1 MKVSFGGKMQVK
13 CNELF
18 AKIAE
23 LYPKYIDVWTRLCS
37 IESPTDCK
45 EGIDEASAYLASVA
59 AEFGCSIERYPQ
71 AVAGDVVTLTLNP
84 DASLAP
90 FIFSGHLDTVHPVG
104 LFGTPPV
111 RRDDT
116 YIYGP
121 GVVDCKGGVV
131 AALCAMEALA
141 SVGFRRRPVK
151 LVLQTDEEGG
161 SARSGGDTIRYIMES
176 AKGAVAFLNLEGHN
190 PGWACLLRKGIAT
203 FTFTVRG
210 VAAHAA
216 SCATDGASA
225 ICEAAHK
232 IIRLEKFKDENGL
245 TCNCGVIEGGTTPNT
260 VPAFCRFRANVRFA
274 TQEQLAYIRR
284 FVKELAAESTVKG
297 TLTTVEE
304 TGGRPAME
312 FAKRN
317 EDLLCRLN
325 EIYEENGLPVLLAA
339 DRRLGGSDA
348 AYITL
353 AGVPC
358 IDSLGV
364 EGKHIHSKE
373 EKALLLSL
381 LSAAKRLSAAA
392 YEI

>member
-1 MKVSFGGKMQVK
+1 MK

-18 AKIAE
+18 TKIGE
-23 LYPKYIDVWTRLCS
+23 LYPKYLDVWERLCL
-37 IESPTDCK
+37 IESPTDFK
-45 EGIDEASAYLASVA
+45 AGIDEASAYLASLG
-59 AEFGCSIERYPQ
+59 EKFGCRVERYPQ
-71 AVAGDVVTLTLNP
+71 SVAGDVVTITLNP
-84 DASLAP
+84 DATEAP
-90 FIFSGHLDTVHPVG
+90 FILSGHLDTVHPVG

-116 YIYGP
+116 HIYGP

-131 AALCAMEALA
+131 AALCAMEAL
-141 SVGFRRRPVK
+141 SQVSFHRRPVK
-151 LVLQTDEEGG
+151 LILQTDEEGG

-176 AKGAVAFLNLEGHN
+176 AKGAIAFLNLEGHN

-210 VAAHAA
+210 IEAHAA
-216 SCATDGASA
+216 SCATQGASA

-232 IIRLEKFKDENGL
+232 IIRLEEFKDENGL
-245 TCNCGVIEGGTTPNT
+245 TCSCGVIEGGTTPNT
-260 VPAFCRFRANVRFA
+260 VPAFCVFRANVRFA
-274 TQEQLAYIRR
+274 TQEQLSYIRR
-284 FVKELAAESTVKG
+284 FVKELASESIVKG
-297 TLTTVEE
+297 TVTTVEE

-312 FAKRN
+312 YAKRN

-325 EIYEENGLPVLLAA
+325 EIYEENGLPVLLPA
-339 DRRLGGSDA
+339 DRYLGGSDA

-364 EGKHIHSKE
+364 EGKYIHSKD

-381 LSAAKRLSAAA
+381 LSAAKRLAVAV
-392 YEI
+392 YGM

>member
-1 MKVSFGGKMQVK
+1 MK

-18 AKIAE
+18 TKIAE
-23 LYPKYIDVWTRLCS
+23 LYPKYLDVWERLCL
-37 IESPTDCK
+37 IESPTDFK
-45 EGIDEASAYLASVA
+45 AGIDEASAYLASVGR
-59 AEFGCSIERYPQ
+59 EFGCTVDRYPQ
-71 AVAGDVVTLTLNP
+71 SVAGDVVTLTLNP
-84 DASLAP
+84 SAKEAP

-104 LFGTPPV
+104 LFGTPSV
-111 RRDDT
+111 RRDET

-131 AALCAMEALA
+131 AALCAMEAL
-141 SVGFRRRPVK
+141 SQVSFHRRPVK
-151 LVLQTDEEGG
+151 LILQTDEEGG
-161 SARSGGDTIRYIMES
+161 SARSGGETIRYIMEK

-232 IIRLEKFKDENGL
+232 IIRLEQFKDENGL

-260 VPAFCRFRANVRFA
+260 VPALCTFRANVRFA
-274 TQEQLAYIRR
+274 TQEELSYIRR
-284 FVKELAAESTVKG
+284 FVRELASESTVKG
-297 TLTTVEE
+297 TVTTVEE

-312 FAKRN
+312 YAERN
-317 EDLLCRLN
+317 EALLCRLN
-325 EIYEENGLPVLLAA
+325 EIYEKNGLPVLQPA

-364 EGKHIHSKE
+364 EGKHIHSKD

-381 LSAAKRLSAAA
+381 LSAAKRLAAAA

>member
-1 MKVSFGGKMQVK
+1 MK

-18 AKIAE
+18 TKIGE
-23 LYPKYIDVWTRLCS
+23 LYPKYLDVWERLCL
-37 IESPTDCK
+37 IESPTDFK
-45 EGIDEASAYLASVA
+45 AGIDEASAYLASLG
-59 AEFGCSIERYPQ
+59 EKFGCRVERYPQ
-71 AVAGDVVTLTLNP
+71 SVAGDVVTLTLNP
-84 DASLAP
+84 SAKEAP

-111 RRDDT
+111 RRDET

-131 AALCAMEALA
+131 AALCAMEALSA
-141 SVGFRRRPVK
+141 VGFTSCPVK
-151 LVLQTDEEGG
+151 LILQTDEEGG
-161 SARSGGDTIRYIMES
+161 SARSGGETIRYIMES

-210 VAAHAA
+210 IAAHAA

-232 IIRLEKFKDENGL
+232 IIRLEQFKDENGL
-245 TCNCGVIEGGTTPNT
+245 TCSCGVIEGGTTPNT
-260 VPAFCRFRANVRFA
+260 VPALCTFRANVRFA
-274 TQEQLAYIRR
+274 TQEELSYIRR
-284 FVKELAAESTVKG
+284 FVRELASESIVKG

-312 FAKRN
+312 YAERN
-317 EDLLCRLN
+317 EALLCRLN
-325 EIYEENGLPVLLAA
+325 EIYEKNGLPVLQPA

-364 EGKHIHSKE
+364 EGKHIHSKD

-381 LSAAKRLSAAA
+381 LSAAKRLAAAA

>member
-1 MKVSFGGKMQVK
+1 MSS
-13 CNELF
+13 NELF
-18 AKIAE
+18 KKIEA
-23 LYPKYIDVWTRLCS
+23 LYPKYLDVWERLCS
-37 IESPTDCK
+37 IESPTDNK
-45 EGIDEASAYLASVA
+45 DGLDAASTFLASVGEA
-59 AEFGCSIERYPQ
+59 FGCHIDRFSQ
-71 AVAGDVVTLTLNP
+71 AVAGDVITLTLNP
-84 DASLAP
+84 EATEAP
-90 FIFSGHLDTVHPVG
+90 FILSGHLDTVHPVG

-131 AALCAMEALA
+131 AALCAMEAL
-141 SVGFRRRPVK
+141 SMLGFRRRPIK
-151 LVLQTDEEGG
+151 LILQTDEEGG
-161 SARSGGDTIRYIMES
+161 SARSGGETIRYMMES

-190 PGWACLLRKGIAT
+190 AGWACLLRKGIAT

-210 VAAHAA
+210 IAAHAA

-232 IIRLEKFKDENGL
+232 IICLEKFKDANGL

-260 VPAFCRFRANVRFA
+260 VPALCSFRANVRFA
-274 TQEQLAYIRR
+274 TQEQLSYMRT
-284 FVKELAAESTVKG
+284 FVKELASKSVVKG
-297 TLTTVEE
+297 TVTTVEE

-312 FAKRN
+312 YAERN
-317 EDLLCRLN
+317 EALLRRLN
-325 EIYEENGLPVLLAA
+325 DIYERNGLPVLLPA

-364 EGKHIHSKE
+364 EGEHIHSKE
-373 EKALLLSL
+373 ERARLLSL
-381 LSAAKRLSAAA
+381 LSAAKRLAVAA